1 MSMEMNLNKTLAAAL
16 VSAAAITGTATAAPV
31 TGTDSDFSY
40 SFSNDVGGVTVSGSV
55 NVNVIEFNTALDRIL
70 MQITLTNTTPGG
82 TAGQNRWSG
91 WGFGI
96 DPNATG
102 GTWSDA
108 NDGGMVF
115 AAFNNLPGLAQ
126 IELCIYGGN
135 NCSAGNGGIAEG
147 ASDTFLL
154 GLNFSNLTSAG
165 ANMDPFGARF
175 VSVGPREGS
184 YTFYTPTTPPNGVPE
199 PGSLALLSAGLLGLA
214 GVARRRR
221 S

>member
-1 MSMEMNLNKTLAAAL
+1 MNLRKKLAAAAL
-16 VSAAAITGTATAAPV
+16 GAAVFAGPASAALITGTN
-31 TGTDSDFSY
+31 SDFSY
-40 SFSNDVGGVTVSGSV
+40 SFSEFVGGVTVSGSV
-55 NVNVIEFNTALDRIL
+55 NVDVIDFNTSSDFIRMA
-70 MQITLTNTTPGG
+70 ITLTNTTPGA
-82 TAGQNRWSG
+82 TAGQNRWSA

-115 AAFNNLPGLAQ
+115 ASFDSLPGLGQ

-147 ASDTFLL
+147 ASDTFILR
-154 GLNFSNLTSAG
+154 LNFSNLTSAG

-175 VSVGPREGS
+175 VSVGPQEGS

-199 PGSLALLSAGLLGLA
+199 PGSLALLSAGLLGL
-214 GVARRRR
+214 GLKARRRR
-221 S
+221 AS